1 MRSVLFDV
9 LEINIVA
16 ALVIVILCLLAGKL
30 RKNYGATWL
39 KIMWLVIIVRMLIPY
54 NFSLPSTE
62 LRLFSVPGF
71 EQEAAVTS
79 ETPIEII
86 SEEAIP
92 ENPQPGVSLEH
103 ESGTETPEQVVS
115 EPNLF
120 VSEDY
125 EEGNLQSK
133 SSFHYTDILLCVW
146 IAGIAVTGLY
156 HLVIYV
162 MLRQNYL
169 RGLQPVHN
177 EHLQEQIASLQIK
190 YLGKVKLTAY
200 ESDKVDT
207 PLLTGL
213 LHPKLIIPITKSEWN
228 AEELELVI
236 AHELCHYRMKDLWL
250 KQLMLLVTCV
260 NWFNPA
266 VYLMKKHFYH
276 DMELVCD
283 AHVMRGRSNDEKE
296 AYAKILMSYAG
307 KNRRNYTFMSGLA
320 AGKKLTKNRI
330 QHIWEDGRKKKGIV
344 TFICIMVALLG
355 ISLFVSC
362 GYKPE
367 EVVKDAGGVSSGA
380 IEPVEDE
387 SVSYGDE
394 EAFAWEDVEGLCF
407 QCLSADGKYPTLLQ
421 VAPDGSFSGSYKEP
435 YPEDVGEEYP
445 NGTIYLCNFDGK
457 FAEPKKID
465 SYTYSLEVSEMIYEE
480 HIGSKIYEDDIFYYY
495 VPPVGL
501 YDLEE
506 LVLYTPGAPLR
517 ELPVAFLESVGYQS
531 VSLQKDA
538 TLPFY
543 GIYNAKEEK
552 GFFSFDPTEEA
563 LDVIGATEDF
573 APEETL
579 EFAQEEN
586 SYLTQVEDPVY
597 RDLITEMLDTGKF
610 PVAGIEWSGNPYDNY
625 YAITDVDV
633 DGKDELIIY
642 FPNGSCMAAMVY
654 YVYDY
659 DRTTNEP
666 YIQCF
671 GFPDFAIYEN
681 GYIIEK
687 ASHNHGRS
695 NLDDFWPYRV
705 HKYNENTDT
714 YECIANMDAWQQEY
728 NSGNSEFPKEK
739 DTDGDGVVYYN
750 WTADE
755 WDKPS
760 LIMDNAE
767 YEMWHKEITQGN
779 VIEITMYAIITQEA
793 YYELYP
799 QPEANG

>member
-16 ALVIVILCLLAGKL
+16 ALVIAILCLLAGKL

-39 KIMWLVIIVRMLIPY
+39 KIMWLVLIVRMLIPY

-103 ESGTETPEQVVS
+103 ESGAETPEQVVL

-120 VSEDY
+120 VPEDY
-125 EEGNLQSK
+125 EEGNRQSK
-133 SSFHYTDILLCVW
+133 SSFRYTNIFLYVW
-146 IAGIAVTGLY
+146 IAGIVLTGLY

-213 LHPKLIIPITKSEWN
+213 LHPKLIIPVTKSEWN
-228 AEELELVI
+228 TEELELVI

-387 SVSYGDE
+387 HVSYGDE

-407 QCLSADGKYPTLLQ
+407 QCLSAEGKYPTLLQ
-421 VAPDGSFSGSYKEP
+421 VAPNGSFSGSYKEP

-552 GFFSFDPTEEA
+552 GFFSLYMDEEVKVAIGGEEEFVLKETLMHDDVTDTEVSDVDDEEDVFLYTMQYELQPGELCQVNLYGKAYPNSTYGISYVEITSDNGKDYSFTTEEA
-563 LDVIGATEDF
+563 MTEVWGDKTVYT
-573 APEETL
+573 ECWKKDGGIK
-579 EFAQEEN
+579 
-586 SYLTQVEDPVY
+586 VEDVNFDGYADIGLMARIQAYNLPY
-597 RDLITEMLDTGKF
+597 IYYFFDAETGKYEYYDFF
-610 PVAGIEWSGNPYDNY
+610 PMYFTVDAETETCSISHHAGTIYFDEVW
-625 YAITDVDV
+625 
-633 DGKDELIIY
+633 GKDNAGGLYLMQQTVRE
-642 FPNGSCMAAMVY
+642 
-654 YVYDY
+654 YDY
-659 DRTTNEP
+659 ATGEFTETT
-666 YIQCF
+666 
-671 GFPDFAIYEN
+671 EN
-681 GYIIEK
+681 Y
-687 ASHNHGRS
+687 S
-695 NLDDFWPYRV
+695 LD
-705 HKYNENTDT
+705 E
-714 YECIANMDAWQQEY
+714 
-728 NSGNSEFPKEK
+728 
-739 DTDGDGVVYYN
+739 
-750 WTADE
+750 
-755 WDKPS
+755 
-760 LIMDNAE
+760 
-767 YEMWHKEITQGN
+767 
-779 VIEITMYAIITQEA
+779 
-793 YYELYP
+793 
-799 QPEANG
+799 

>member
-30 RKNYGATWL
+30 RKNYGAAWL

-62 LRLFSVPGF
+62 LRLFSIPGF
-71 EQEAAVTS
+71 EQEAVVTS

-103 ESGTETPEQVVS
+103 ESGTETPKQVVS

-120 VSEDY
+120 VPEDY

-213 LHPKLIIPITKSEWN
+213 LHPKLIIPVTKSEWN

-330 QHIWEDGRKKKGIV
+330 QHIWEDGRNKKGIV

-380 IEPVEDE
+380 IEPVENE

-394 EAFAWEDVEGLCF
+394 ETFAWEDVEGLCF

-552 GFFSFDPTEEA
+552 GFFSLYMDEEVKVAIGGEEEFVLKETLTDDDVTDTDASDVDDEEDVFLYTMQYELQPGELCQVNLYGKAYPNSTYGISYVEIVSESGKDYSFATEEA
-563 LDVIGATEDF
+563 MTEVWGDKTVYT
-573 APEETL
+573 ECWKKDGGIK
-579 EFAQEEN
+579 
-586 SYLTQVEDPVY
+586 VEDVNFDGYADIGLMARIPAY
-597 RDLITEMLDTGKF
+597 NLPYIYYFFDAETGKYEYYDFF
-610 PVAGIEWSGNPYDNY
+610 PMYFTVDAETETCSISHHAGTIYFDEVW
-625 YAITDVDV
+625 
-633 DGKDELIIY
+633 GKDNAGGLYLMQQTVRE
-642 FPNGSCMAAMVY
+642 
-654 YVYDY
+654 YDY
-659 DRTTNEP
+659 ATGEFTETTE
-666 YIQCF
+666 Y
-671 GFPDFAIYEN
+671 Y
-681 GYIIEK
+681 
-687 ASHNHGRS
+687 S
-695 NLDDFWPYRV
+695 LD
-705 HKYNENTDT
+705 E
-714 YECIANMDAWQQEY
+714 
-728 NSGNSEFPKEK
+728 
-739 DTDGDGVVYYN
+739 
-750 WTADE
+750 
-755 WDKPS
+755 
-760 LIMDNAE
+760 
-767 YEMWHKEITQGN
+767 
-779 VIEITMYAIITQEA
+779 
-793 YYELYP
+793 
-799 QPEANG
+799 